1 VTHSVKAEEDRAFV
15 NRAVEAAIR
24 IGLLAGL
31 VLWCFY
37 IVKPFVMP
45 VLWAIIFAVAL
56 FPIFRWLKSK
66 LGERGGLAATVLTL
80 VALALLIVPIVMLS
94 TSTIDS
100 VQTLTQRF
108 EEGTLA
114 VPPPPEGVAE
124 WPVVGERLSL
134 AWGQASDNLQLFL
147 VKYRSQ
153 LQPVWAWVA
162 AQAAGVGAAALLF
175 LLAILIA
182 GLLMAKADGGVSAA
196 NSLATRLVGEGG
208 AAMVGMAGA
217 TIRSVVQGVLGVA
230 VIQSLA
236 AGIGMLVVGVPGA
249 GLWAGLILFLAVI
262 QLPPIFVMGPVIFYV
277 FTSASTVT
285 AVLFL
290 IFGVVVSV
298 SDTFLKPLFLGRGV
312 AVPMPVIL
320 IGAIGGMMMSG
331 VDHRLGAEGG
341 NDRGG
346 ECGTRTG
353 DGVRPVQG
361 TRYKAQGTGLISRST
376 GKQLLSSSGA
386 QPPLTEDQKS
396 TRPLGLRGHRELQE
410 PGYLEDV
417 ARPRGGYPRNDC
429 DPPAEIRNV

>member
-1 VTHSVKAEEDRAFV
+1 VKAEEDRAFV
-15 NRAVEAAIR
+15 NRAVEATIR

-66 LGERGGLAATVLTL
+66 LGGRGGLAATVLTL

-94 TSTIDS
+94 TSTIES
-100 VQTLTQRF
+100 VQTVTQRF
-108 EEGTLA
+108 EKGTLA
-114 VPPPPEGVAE
+114 VPPPPEGVSE
-124 WPVVGERLSL
+124 WPVVGEKLSV
-134 AWGQASDNLQLFL
+134 AWAQAADNLQGFL
-147 VKYRSQ
+147 VTYRDQ
-153 LQPVWAWVA
+153 LQPIWAWVV
-162 AQAAGVGAAALLF
+162 AQAAGAGAAALLF

-182 GLLMAKADGGVSAA
+182 GLLMAKSEAAVSAMTK
-196 NSLATRLVGEGG
+196 LATRLAGDEGTNL
-208 AAMVGMAGA
+208 VDTAGA

-249 GLWAGLILFLAVI
+249 GLWAGLILILAVI
-262 QLPPIFVMGPVIFYV
+262 QLPPVLVMGPVIFYV

-290 IFGVVVSV
+290 IFGLIVSV

-331 VDHRLGAEGG
+331 VVGLFAGAVVLALGYQLTIAWVQREAPTEEGS
-341 NDRGG
+341 
-346 ECGTRTG
+346 
-353 DGVRPVQG
+353 V
-361 TRYKAQGTGLISRST
+361 
-376 GKQLLSSSGA
+376 
-386 QPPLTEDQKS
+386 
-396 TRPLGLRGHRELQE
+396 E
-410 PGYLEDV
+410 PE
-417 ARPRGGYPRNDC
+417 
-429 DPPAEIRNV
+429 PAPA

>member
-1 VTHSVKAEEDRAFV
+1 MTHSVKAEEDRAFV

-56 FPIFRWLKSK
+56 FPIFRWLRSK
-66 LGERGGLAATVLTL
+66 LGGRGGLAATVLTL

-94 TSTIDS
+94 TSMIES
-100 VQTLTQRF
+100 VHSVTQRF

-147 VKYRSQ
+147 VKYRGQ

-162 AQAAGVGAAALLF
+162 AQAAGAGAAALLF

-182 GLLMAKADGGVSAA
+182 GLLMAKAEGAVSAV
-196 NSLATRLVGEGG
+196 NSLVTRLAGEDG
-208 AAMVGMAGA
+208 AAMVSTAGA

-249 GLWAGLILFLAVI
+249 GLWAGLILILAVI
-262 QLPPIFVMGPVIFYV
+262 QLPPIFVMGPVIFSV

-290 IFGVVVSV
+290 IFGLIVSV

-312 AVPMPVIL
+312 EVPMPVIL

-331 VDHRLGAEGG
+331 VVGLFVGAVVLALGYQLTIAWVSRDAQESDEGG
-341 NDRGG
+341 
-346 ECGTRTG
+346 ESE
-353 DGVRPVQG
+353 PV
-361 TRYKAQGTGLISRST
+361 
-376 GKQLLSSSGA
+376 
-386 QPPLTEDQKS
+386 
-396 TRPLGLRGHRELQE
+396 
-410 PGYLEDV
+410 
-417 ARPRGGYPRNDC
+417 
-429 DPPAEIRNV
+429 PA